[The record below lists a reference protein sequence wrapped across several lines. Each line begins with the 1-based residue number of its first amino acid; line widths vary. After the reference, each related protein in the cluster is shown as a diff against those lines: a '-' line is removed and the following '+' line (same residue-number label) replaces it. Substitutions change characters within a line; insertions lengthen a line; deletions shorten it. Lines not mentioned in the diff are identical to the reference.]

1 MSRGHRAKRKIQIGD
16 KKYGNVV
23 ISRLINKVMQD
34 GKKSTAEDLVYSA
47 LENGAKKVKEEDVN
61 TFFNKAIDN
70 IRPALEIKARRVGGA
85 NYSVPM
91 PVSPRR
97 QETLSV
103 RWVVDSARKKSG
115 KNFDTILMDEL
126 VAAFGGE
133 GDAMKKKMD
142 TERMAEANKAFAH
155 FRW

>member
-1 MSRGHRAKRKIQIGD
+1 
-16 KKYGNVV
+16 
-23 ISRLINKVMQD
+23 MQD

-47 LENGAKKVKEEDVN
+47 LENGAKRVKEEDVN
-61 TFFNKAIDN
+61 AFFNKAIDN

-133 GDAMKKKMD
+133 GDAMKKKID

>member
-1 MSRGHRAKRKIQIGD
+1 MRGKRAKKREQKLD

-23 ISRLINKVMQD
+23 ITRLINKVMLD
-34 GKKSTAEDLVYSA
+34 GKKSLAESMVYSA
-47 LENGAKKVKEEDVN
+47 IEKGAEEVKEKDVN
-61 TFFNKAIDN
+61 LFVNKAIDN

-85 NYSVPM
+85 NYQVPM

-103 RWVVDSARKKSG
+103 RWLVDSARAKTGKS
-115 KNFDTILMDEL
+115 FEEILRNEMIN
-126 VAAFGGE
+126 AYKGE
-133 GDAMKKKMD
+133 GDAVKKKID

>member
-34 GKKSTAEDLVYSA
+34 GKKSTAEELVYSA
-47 LENGAKKVKEEDVN
+47 LENGAKRVKEEDVN
-61 TFFNKAIDN
+61 AFFNKAIDN

-97 QETLSV
+97 QETLAV

-115 KNFDTILMDEL
+115 KNFDVILMDEL
-126 VAAFGGE
+126 AAAFIGE